1 MLIILECLLIEQNG
15 PIFQFSGSIPMPID
29 ILTKTSYTGANMD
42 IKELQERYGED
53 WPLEATN
60 EDIVTDNDIKQLM
73 SEREKRIRKM
83 EVAAWAER
91 KGLFKQTPKM
101 EVLESV
107 WEKLKNGI
115 RLAEAIKDICSY
127 NTWCHWRK
135 EYPAILAMEE
145 QCREERIAMLQREM
159 MQIADQSDRTRMG
172 ESTRD
177 KLMIDVRQ
185 KEIDRLDRLTEAR
198 MQAESS
204 KKQSAVVP
212 IQINVAYGK
221 EDKTEVINA
230 ETVSE

>member
-1 MLIILECLLIEQNG
+1 MVPYSNFWYHTIQ
-15 PIFQFSGSIPMPID
+15 PID
-29 ILTKTSYTGANMD
+29 IYIKTSYNGGYMD
-42 IKELQERYGED
+42 INELQERYGDD

-60 EDIVTDNDIKQLM
+60 DDIKTDGDLITLM

-83 EVAAWAER
+83 EVAAWAEQ
-91 KGLFKQTPKM
+91 KGLFKTAPKM

-107 WEKLKNGI
+107 WKKLRKGV
-115 RLAEAIKDICSY
+115 RLMEAIKGICSAS
-127 NTWCHWRK
+127 TWNKWRK

-145 QCREERIAMLQREM
+145 ECREARIAKLQREM
-159 MQIADQSDRTRMG
+159 MEIADQSDRTRMG

-185 KEIDRLDRLTEAR
+185 KEIDRLDRLTEVR

-204 KKQSAVVP
+204 KKPTSVVP

-221 EDKTEVINA
+221 EDKTEVINGEIA
-230 ETVSE
+230 E

>member
-1 MLIILECLLIEQNG
+1 MLISLRYCLIEQNG
-15 PIFQFSGSIPMPID
+15 PIFQFSGPIPAPID
-29 ILTKTSYTGANMD
+29 KLIKIVYTGANMD

-53 WPLEATN
+53 WALEATN
-60 EDIVTDNDIKQLM
+60 EDIVTDNDIKTLM

-83 EVAAWAER
+83 EIAAWAE
-91 KGLFKQTPKM
+91 KNGVFKHAPKM
-101 EVLESV
+101 EVLEPV
-107 WEKLKNGI
+107 WVKLKNGV
-115 RLAEAIKDICSY
+115 RLMEAIKGICSF
-127 NTWCHWRK
+127 NTWNTWRK

-185 KEIDRLDRLTEAR
+185 KEIDRLDRLTEIR
-198 MQAESS
+198 MQSEGN

-212 IQINVAYGK
+212 IQINVAYGR
-221 EDKTEVINA
+221 ENKTEVINA
-230 ETVSE
+230 ERVSE